1 MAPSTSQPFRAGA
14 DDLAGRPAGYVE
26 QLRTPWWWYLAGV
39 GVALLLAAEISVV
52 LPGWWGWIPVLV
64 LLALAVL
71 LVRRMSSGRIAVA
84 GGAVRAGDRT
94 LPVADIEQAID
105 LTPVEL
111 RRLVGRH
118 GDPSAFTFVR
128 SWIGPGV
135 QLVLRPAAER
145 SPGGPES
152 AGPDP
157 ANSAGERYPE
167 PYWVLSTRHPDRVLA
182 ALDAATAPSA
192 G

>member
-1 MAPSTSQPFRAGA
+1 MAPSKSQPSQAGS
-14 DDLAGRPAGYVE
+14 DGRAGYVE
-26 QLRTPWWWYLAGV
+26 RLHTPWWWYLAGV
-39 GVALLLAAEISVV
+39 AVALLLAGEISVV

-64 LLALAVL
+64 LVPLTAL

-84 GGAVRAGDRT
+84 GGSVRAGDHEV
-94 LPVADIEQAID
+94 PVADVEQAID
-105 LTPVEL
+105 LSAVEV

-128 SWIGPGV
+128 SWVGPGV

-145 SPGGPES
+145 TPASPDVV
-152 AGPDP
+152 DP
-157 ANSAGERYPE
+157 APGTPDDRYPE
-167 PYWVLSTRHPDRVLA
+167 PYWVLSTRHPDRVRA
-182 ALDAATAPSA
+182 ALHAATAPSA